1 MCEGADSPGT
11 SWLSRR
17 GMWCHIG
24 TWTDDVVFMF
34 VMRKGKKLLVS
45 LSYQNDAVLMYSSIN
60 PT

>member
-34 VMRKGKKLLVS
+34 VPENVVNIIQCIYVEISKSWRRSTME
-45 LSYQNDAVLMYSSIN
+45 A
-60 PT
+60 